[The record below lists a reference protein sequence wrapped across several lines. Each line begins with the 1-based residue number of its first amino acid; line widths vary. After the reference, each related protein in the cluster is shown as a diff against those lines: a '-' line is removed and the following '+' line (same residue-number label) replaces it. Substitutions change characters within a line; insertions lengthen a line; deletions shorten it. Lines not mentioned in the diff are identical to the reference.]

1 MKTRIYGI
9 CLGLL
14 MASPLIAD
22 DLAGVEKLLCAAA
35 DVTVCTIDGDCDE
48 GTLETWNMPTFV
60 EIDLDNEMISTTS
73 ASGESRTT
81 AIERLTRMDGQIF
94 LQGIQGGVAFSIVI
108 DELTGDLSLAI
119 ATDGETATGFGA
131 CTPD

>member
-14 MASPLIAD
+14 AASSLIAD
-22 DLAGVEKLLCAAA
+22 DLAGVEKLLCASSY
-35 DVTVCTIDGDCDE
+35 VNVCTIGGDCDA
-48 GTLETWNMPTFV
+48 GTPENWNMPVFV
-60 EIDLDNEMISTTS
+60 EIDLDNELLSTTA

-81 AIERLTRMDGQIF
+81 AIDRLTRMDGQIF

-108 DELTGDLSLAI
+108 AELTGDLSLAM

>member
-14 MASPLIAD
+14 AASLLIAD
-22 DLAGVEKLLCAAA
+22 DLVGVEKLLCAAA
-35 DVTVCTIDGDCDE
+35 DVTVCTLDEDCDA

-60 EIDLDNEMISTTS
+60 EIDLDNELISTTA

-81 AIERLTRMDGQIF
+81 AIERLTRLDGQIF

-108 DELTGDLSLAI
+108 TELTGDLSLAI
-119 ATDGETATGFGA
+119 ATEGETATGFGA